1 MIFVSGFK
9 FQVLSWILVRKRN
22 GWMFFFSQKTRKAQ
36 KRLLC
41 NELIMEKEFF
51 STEFF
56 CHEEVKTRSFSK
68 LLIGTRIG
76 RIS

>member
-1 MIFVSGFK
+1 LDFGAEKKWLDGF
-9 FQVLSWILVRKRN
+9 LSHRKH
-22 GWMFFFSQKTRKAQ
+22 GKHRK
-36 KRLLC
+36 KLLC

-68 LLIGTRIG
+68 LSIGTRIG